1 MQKSRVQFD
10 KDRHVYELDGRY
22 LKGVTGLVETLFP
35 DMYAGVPEA
44 VLQKAAERGKAIHDE
59 IEAYEALGV
68 EGDSP
73 EFFAYK
79 KVKAKH
85 GFSVLESEFLVDN
98 GIYATMCDQ
107 VAELDGLCLID
118 LKTTAVLHLGY
129 LSWQLS
135 ITAYLFEYT
144 TSRTVKRLYGLH
156 LRGDKGKLVE
166 VPRVPDSEIL
176 KLMLGD
182 ISSIEK
188 PVLADD
194 SAVVLLADLEQT
206 IIDLKGQIEQAEA
219 QKKTLQIGLI
229 EEMKKAGLKKVE
241 TPRIT
246 ITYVE
251 PSERATIDSKRLK
264 DEQPEVYAEYSKV
277 SNIKE
282 SIRIKLN

>member
-1 MQKSRVQFD
+1 MQKSRVKFD
-10 KDRHVYELDGRY
+10 KARHVYTLDGRY
-22 LKGVTGLVETLFP
+22 LKGVTGLVRTLFP
-35 DMYAGVPEA
+35 DMYADIPDA
-44 VLQKAAERGKAIHDE
+44 ILSRAAERGSAIHDE

-107 VAELDGLCLID
+107 VVEMDGLCLID
-118 LKTTAVLHLGY
+118 LKTTAVLHLDY

-144 TSRTVKRLYGLH
+144 TSLPVKRLYGLH

-166 VPRVPDSEIL
+166 VPRVPFSEVM
-176 KLMLGD
+176 KLMNGD
-182 ISSIEK
+182 ILSIEM

-194 SAVVLLADLEQT
+194 SAVVLLADLERS
-206 IIDLKGQIEQAEA
+206 IIDLKNQIEMAEA
-219 QKKTLQIGLI
+219 QKKDLQEGLI
-229 EEMKKAGLKKVE
+229 KEMKKAGLKKVE
-241 TPRIT
+241 TPQIT

-264 DEQPEVYAEYSKV
+264 EEQPEVYAEYSKV
-277 SNIKE
+277 SQIKE